1 MSLVSRP
8 LLFTAAVVLLPEPPL
23 ELPPE
28 LPPEPLPWLL
38 PEVLFALL
46 PMLLPDL
53 SPVLLFKL
61 LPELLFVLPSEIFTA
76 LPWAFCA
83 VPEYS
88 LLCVAVP
95 ALPSAVRL
103 FRSWKAITAACV
115 PSPYR
120 PSTFPL

>member
-1 MSLVSRP
+1 M
-8 LLFTAAVVLLPEPPL
+8 LL
-23 ELPPE
+23 PE
-28 LPPEPLPWLL
+28 LPPE
-38 PEVLFALL
+38 
-46 PMLLPDL
+46 
-53 SPVLLFKL
+53 L

-103 FRSWKAITAACV
+103 LFFWKAITAACV
-115 PSPYR
+115 ATPKL
-120 PSTFPL
+120 PSTLPLR